1 MGQEKLSFAPDPA
14 IRTTVDLRI
23 METTDLH
30 VHLHP
35 YDYYADC
42 PNPDL
47 GLVRLSELV
56 DQARGEARNTLLF
69 DNGDF
74 LQGTPVGDFFAY
86 DRGFRE
92 GDEHPVMAAMNAMRY
107 DAITLGNHEFNYG
120 LDFLMKSL
128 AQAEFPVVS
137 ANILTGLGAAP
148 RQDRALVRPYKLLR
162 RHVVDRAGLAQ
173 EICIGVIGVAPPQ
186 ITTWERM
193 HLGGKVFTRDMVDA
207 VAAWVP
213 EMREAGADLVILL
226 AHAGIGALRHSDGME
241 NAVIPLARIEGVDL
255 LLTGHIHQVFPS
267 RAFADIPGVDVENG
281 SICGKPAIMSGFFGS
296 HLGVIDLQMQRDGGE
311 WRVSGFKVENRALR
325 AASMSFG
332 AFGGAGASTG
342 QGEARA
348 VLRSPRVRK
357 IVARAHD
364 MVLENIR
371 QPIGHTETPINSFF
385 VFLGQS
391 ASTALVAEA
400 QRDFV
405 AARLAG
411 GAYETLPVLS
421 AVSPAKAG
429 GLGGARNYTNVAKG
443 PLTRRSLADLYTFPN
458 HIAALK
464 LTGAQLRSWLER
476 SASIYNQLHP
486 EQDDGILINP
496 AHPAYN
502 FEMVYGLSY
511 RIDLSQPA
519 RYRGDGSVID
529 PGHSRIRDLHLDGAE
544 LEDDAEFIICTNSFR
559 AHGAGGFEGAV
570 SDNLVIED
578 RAVMRDILHQ
588 YVSKRDQL
596 SIDPTTPFRLWM
608 PEPQR
613 AVLRTGP
620 AAFEHLDA
628 IADFAPEVI
637 GVDKAGFMRLRVRL

>member
-1 MGQEKLSFAPDPA
+1 MGQEKLGFAPDTA
-14 IRTTVDLRI
+14 IGSSVDLRI

-42 PNPDL
+42 PNPDI

-56 DQARGEARNTLLF
+56 DQARGEVRNTLLF

-137 ANILTGLGAAP
+137 ANILTSLGGGP
-148 RQDRALVRPYKLLR
+148 RQDSGLVRPYKLLR

-193 HLGGKVFTRDMVDA
+193 HLGSSIATRDMVDA
-207 VAAWVP
+207 VAGWVP

-226 AHAGIGALRHSDGME
+226 AHTGIGAARHSDGME

-255 LLTGHIHQVFPS
+255 LLTGHSHQIFPS
-267 RAFADIPGVDVENG
+267 RVFADLPGVDVENG

-311 WRVSGFKVENRALR
+311 WRVAGFKVENRALR
-325 AASMSFG
+325 AAAMSFG
-332 AFGGAGASTG
+332 AVGAGASAG
-342 QGEARA
+342 QEQPRA
-348 VLRSPRVRK
+348 ALRSPKVRK

-371 QPIGHTETPINSFF
+371 QPIGHSTAPINSFF

-405 AARLAG
+405 AARLMG
-411 GAYETLPVLS
+411 GAHDALPVLS

-429 GLGGARNYTNVAKG
+429 GLGGARNYTNIAKG
-443 PLTRRSLADLYTFPN
+443 PLTLRSLADLYTFPN

-464 LTGAQLRSWLER
+464 LSGAQIRAWLER
-476 SASIYNQLHP
+476 SASVYNQLHP
-486 EQDDGILINP
+486 EQQDGMLINP
-496 AHPAYN
+496 EHPAYN
-502 FEMVYGLSY
+502 FEIIYGLSY

-519 RYRGDGSVID
+519 RYHGDGSVFD
-529 PGHSRIRDLHLDGAE
+529 PAHSRIRDLRLNGSE
-544 LEDDAEFIICTNSFR
+544 LEDEAEFIVCTNSFR
-559 AHGAGGFEGAV
+559 AHGAGGFEGAEPE
-570 SDNLVIED
+570 NLVIED
-578 RAVMRDILHQ
+578 RVVMRDILRQ
-588 YVSKRDQL
+588 YVARQDQL
-596 SIDPTTPFRLWM
+596 SVDAVTPFRLWV
-608 PEPQR
+608 PGLQK

-637 GVDKAGFMRLRVRL
+637 GVDKAGFMRLRVQL